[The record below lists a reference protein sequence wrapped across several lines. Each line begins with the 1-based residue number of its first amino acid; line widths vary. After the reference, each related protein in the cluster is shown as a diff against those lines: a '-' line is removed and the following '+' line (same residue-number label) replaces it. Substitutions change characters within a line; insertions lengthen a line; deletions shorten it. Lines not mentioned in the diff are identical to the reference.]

1 VRRVLLGAVLAV
13 LVLAGAYFF
22 LLRGGSVE
30 GHLRPLA
37 PTSAIGSGE
46 DALGVTASGTIL
58 FGMPAPPEGSL
69 PLLPISEPPEQGY
82 LAGPLLEQA
91 RVLGA
96 APAPLCPYVEGS
108 YYGESG
114 VDVKLRS
121 GIELGFGDDSRAAQ
135 KWRAA
140 LAILASPTTT
150 SVDYVDLHSPSH
162 AAVSGSGHTLPPV
175 SSPKGADLSK
185 TCGTADSGAAEP

>member
-1 VRRVLLGAVLAV
+1 VRRVLLGVAAAV
-13 LVLAGAYFF
+13 LVLAGAYFLF
-22 LLRGGSVE
+22 LRGNSVE
-30 GHLRPLA
+30 GRLKPLT
-37 PTSAIGSGE
+37 PTSAIGSGK
-46 DALGVTASGTIL
+46 DAVGVTASGVIL
-58 FGMPAPPEGSL
+58 FGMPAPAEGSL
-69 PLLPISEPPEQGY
+69 PLLPVSEPPKQGY

-121 GIELGFGDDSRAAQ
+121 GIELRFGGASQVTQ

-150 SVDYVDLHSPSH
+150 SLDYVDLHSPRH
-162 AAVSGSGHTLPPV
+162 AAIYGSGHTLPSV
-175 SSPKGADLSK
+175 SSPKGVDLSK
-185 TCGTADSGAAEP
+185 TCAPADSGAAKP

>member
-1 VRRVLLGAVLAV
+1 MRRVLLGVVLAV
-13 LVLAGAYFF
+13 LALAGAYYL
-22 LLRGGSVE
+22 LLRGSSVE
-30 GHLRPLA
+30 GRLQPLT

-46 DALGVTASGTIL
+46 DAVGVTASGIIL

-69 PLLPISEPPEQGY
+69 PLLPIPEPPKQGY

-121 GIELGFGDDSRAAQ
+121 GVELYFGDASRAAQ

-140 LAILASPTTT
+140 LALLASPTTT
-150 SVDYVDLHSPSH
+150 SLDYVDLHSPSH
-162 AAVSGSGHTLPPV
+162 PALGGSGHTLPPV
-175 SSPKGADLSK
+175 SSPKGVDLSK
-185 TCGTADSGAAEP
+185 TCATADSGAAKP

>member
-1 VRRVLLGAVLAV
+1 VRRRVLLAAAAV
-13 LVLAGAYFF
+13 LVLAGIYFVF
-22 LLRGGSVE
+22 LRGSSVE
-30 GHLRPLA
+30 GRLQPLT
-37 PTSAIGSGE
+37 PTSAIGSGK
-46 DALGVTASGTIL
+46 DAVGVAASGAIL
-58 FGMPAPPEGSL
+58 FGMPAPAEGSL
-69 PLLPISEPPEQGY
+69 PLLPISEPPKQGY

-91 RVLGA
+91 LVLGA

-121 GIELGFGDDSRAAQ
+121 GVELRFGDASRAAQ

-150 SVDYVDLHSPSH
+150 SLDYVDLHSPHH
-162 AAVSGSGHTLPPV
+162 AALYGSGHTLPPV
-175 SSPKGADLSK
+175 SSPKGADLGK
-185 TCGTADSGAAEP
+185 TCAPSDSGAAKP